1 MTTRHTFPVFPRAS
15 LSRSKM
21 MCHEAIRKGC
31 LVAHW
36 GDDQRKKKQI
46 LFLFFEKEWQGDLT
60 GFKKTYYL
68 PELALVF

>member
-1 MTTRHTFPVFPRAS
+1 
-15 LSRSKM
+15 M
-21 MCHEAIRKGC
+21 MCHEAIRKGG

-60 GFKKTYYL
+60 GFKKKH
-68 PELALVF
+68 VI